1 MKNEAKRYLFFYK
14 DAGQAENVY
23 IEEHK
28 DENSED
34 YMLRLEFKNFFMYRY
49 LFEIVDM
56 CMKFDENNNPFTLIS
71 YIDEFGII
79 QYTKFNEEI
88 HRIRKNERV

>member
-14 DAGQAENVY
+14 DESVAENKY

-28 DENSED
+28 DEKRPD
-34 YMLRLEFKNFFMYRY
+34 YLLRVEFKNFFMYQY

-56 CMKFDENNNPFTLIS
+56 HTKFDENDNPFTLIS

-79 QYTKFNEEI
+79 QYTKFDKEI
-88 HRIRKNERV
+88 HKIREK

>member
-1 MKNEAKRYLFFYK
+1 MKNEAKIYLFFYK
-14 DAGQAENVY
+14 DESVAENKY
-23 IEEHK
+23 IEQHK
-28 DENSED
+28 DEKRPD
-34 YMLRLEFKNFFMYRY
+34 YPLRVEFKNFFMYRY

-88 HRIRKNERV
+88 HRIRKNERI